1 MAPKLH
7 LGLHHDGSR
16 CLHHRLSH
24 GGLVILGIVFIAGL
38 LLGAGAIWLIITTS
52 RSTDNR
58 VTDEW
63 IEEHR
68 YDKSGY

>member
-1 MAPKLH
+1 MIF
-7 LGLHHDGSR
+7 GTIF
-16 CLHHRLSH
+16 
-24 GGLVILGIVFIAGL
+24 VAGL
-38 LLGAGAIWLIITTS
+38 LLGAAGTWLVTTTS

-58 VTDEW
+58 VTDDW

>member
-1 MAPKLH
+1 
-7 LGLHHDGSR
+7 
-16 CLHHRLSH
+16 
-24 GGLVILGIVFIAGL
+24 VILGIVFIAGL